1 MDIVLHDQK
10 SFEDIDYSEKILTD
24 TEFYKCNFHKCN
36 FTKSDFS
43 DIDFIDCNFTDC
55 NFTLTILKNSGLKDL
70 QFNKCKIMGIDFSI
84 CNNFLFSPHF
94 NECHLDN
101 STFHSKKMKKTNFFN
116 CSLKEVD
123 FSEVDLTLSIFQNCD
138 LSNSTFNQTI
148 LEKVD
153 FRSAVNYVIDPDSN
167 KIKKAKFSLQGL
179 PGLLAKYDI
188 IVESE

>member
-1 MDIVLHDQK
+1 MDIILHEQK

-24 TEFYKCNFHKCN
+24 TEFYKCNFHNCN

-55 NFTLTILKNSGLKDL
+55 NFTLTILKNSGLKDI

-84 CNNFLFSPHF
+84 CNNFLFTVHF

-101 STFHSKKMKKTNFFN
+101 STFHSKKMKKTNFIN

-123 FSEVDLTLSIFQNCD
+123 FSEVDLTLSVFQYCD
-138 LSNSTFNQTI
+138 LSNSIFNQTI
-148 LEKVD
+148 LDKVD
-153 FRSAVNYVIDPDSN
+153 FRTAVNYVIEPDSN
-167 KIKKAKFSLQGL
+167 RIKKAKFSLPGL
-179 PGLLAKYDI
+179 PGLLAKYEI